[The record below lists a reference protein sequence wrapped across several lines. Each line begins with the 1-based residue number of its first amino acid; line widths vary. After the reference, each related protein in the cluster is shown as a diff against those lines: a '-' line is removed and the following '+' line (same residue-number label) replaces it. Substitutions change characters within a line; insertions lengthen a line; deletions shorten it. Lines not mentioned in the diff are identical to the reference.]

1 MDKITVNGVEFTRE
15 EINAIRNE
23 CNDLHYEVV
32 DREETYGYNENLFN
46 VETKKVIDRFRKL
59 RKLVEQFDKEEDS
72 RREIF
77 KEQLEMKIAEA
88 LKEDKQCKS
97 K

>member
-1 MDKITVNGVEFTRE
+1 MDKMTINGVEFTRE

-23 CNDLHYEVV
+23 HNDLHYEVV
-32 DREETYGYNENLFN
+32 DREEMYGYNKNLYN
-46 VETKKVIDRFRKL
+46 AETKKVIDRFRKL
-59 RKLVEQFDKEEDS
+59 GELVKQFDKEENS

>member
-1 MDKITVNGVEFTRE
+1 MDKITINGVEFTRE
-15 EINAIRNE
+15 EINAIQNE

-32 DREETYGYNENLFN
+32 DKEEMYGYNENLFN

-59 RKLVEQFDKEEDS
+59 SKLVEQFDKEEDS

-77 KEQLEMKIAEA
+77 KEQLEMKITEA
-88 LKEDKQCKS
+88 LSRNNNKNS
-97 K
+97 